1 MSDPFSSIFQS
12 YDDYEE
18 DRQANYETNVV
29 RFVLKKIGK
38 SKEGAELAAM
48 REGGQ
53 LRFSDFVEH
62 YNFPVWCIVNKL
74 RGLHKTAHLSD
85 VLYKHATKTEVYK
98 AWKAAVFDR
107 DAYESHGII
116 FSWPGRGRYVIL
128 HNCSAAPQRGRGQYM
143 YVNSEM
149 LWVQDLVDF
158 LYELG
163 PCDEW

>member
-18 DRQANYETNVV
+18 GRQVNYETNVV

-38 SKEGAELAAM
+38 SREESELPSVG
-48 REGGQ
+48 EQ
-53 LRFSDFVEH
+53 LRFIDFIAH
-62 YNFPVWCIVNKL
+62 FNFPVWCVVNKL
-74 RGLHKTAHLSD
+74 RGLHKTANLSD
-85 VLYKHATKTEVYK
+85 VLYKHTTKTSVYK
-98 AWKAAVFDR
+98 VWKEAVFDR

-116 FSWPGRGRYVIL
+116 FAWPGRGRYTIL
-128 HNCSAAPQRGRGQYM
+128 HNCPAPPLRGRGQYM